1 MFARY
6 VKILLFLTSYCPLL
20 AIIMVDYLDNVYV
33 LGGLAGAAILSI
45 VFILVAFRSADRVS
59 GVYATAGG
67 KIKNTN
73 KYVLQYFM
81 AYLIPLLAVGDFDL
95 AYVAKYAMAL
105 VVMGYLYTN
114 SDVIYINPTLVLMGY
129 RIYRVRSPRG
139 DEVVITK
146 RPIQDHVEGP
156 LVQIADG
163 VYYGRRE

>member
-6 VKILLFLTSYCPLL
+6 VRVLLFLTSYCPLFV
-20 AIIMVDYLDNVYV
+20 IIMVDYLDNAYV
-33 LGGLAGAAILSI
+33 LGGLAAAAALSI
-45 VFILVAFRSADRVS
+45 VLILVAFRSADRVS
-59 GVYATAGG
+59 GAYAPVGS
-67 KIKNTN
+67 KVKNTN

-95 AYVAKYAMAL
+95 AYVAKYVMAL
-105 VVMGYLYTN
+105 VVMGYLYTR

-146 RPIQDHVEGP
+146 RPVRDRVEGP
-156 LVQIADG
+156 LVQVADG